1 VTLRACWVMTLR
13 ARWVDAKSSLGDVK
27 VVEVPPSRMFWAVL
41 GPKLSSHDAWVC
53 AQGRRRRRAGRE
65 EEEEELEEEEEEG

>member
-1 VTLRACWVMTLR
+1 
-13 ARWVDAKSSLGDVK
+13 
-27 VVEVPPSRMFWAVL
+27 MFWAVL